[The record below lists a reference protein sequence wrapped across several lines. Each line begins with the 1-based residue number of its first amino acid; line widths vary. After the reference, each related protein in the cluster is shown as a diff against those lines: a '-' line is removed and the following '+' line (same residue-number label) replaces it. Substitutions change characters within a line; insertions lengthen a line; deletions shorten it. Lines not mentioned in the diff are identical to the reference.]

1 MFAQGDQGG
10 IFVQATVK
18 KISAAVSPKS
28 KAREMRAE
36 FIKKNNIL
44 SRKYSLVSPLDYY
57 ISVFGADIDEEH
69 ILLLINDKTKYHKSS
84 DIDDILMLSQQRSDA
99 FIFPCAFF
107 KGFVNKATLRKI
119 YAITIDLDS
128 VSPKDLSRLI
138 LSNYAGGLVP
148 TYVVNSGQ
156 GVHIVYNLSVPI
168 ECYNSLKP
176 QIHQITLA
184 LKSRLGKRL
193 QDGHADYNTSIMQS
207 YRVVGSLTKLGQIT
221 TAYKVGKSWGVEEL
235 AQILRIDWQ
244 VQKADLPSPQK
255 TKLPKQKKKVGYL
268 PNGMKYLWE
277 YCLKRMKDVPEGNR
291 YTALYALSI
300 VAYKCRIPLEE
311 LKKSLES
318 CMNYYNER
326 DNTIVRRSE
335 LNKAIKGYSQK
346 HVLVSSQ
353 KLEEYF
359 GWTFERK
366 TKRNGRTRENHLII
380 AHATSAAVRK
390 VDKTAKIKAYLTEN
404 PDASVRQISKALHMS
419 FSTVVKYR

>member
-1 MFAQGDQGG
+1 MQ
-10 IFVQATVK
+10 TVTK
-18 KISAAVSPKS
+18 KIPAESSTPAALT
-28 KAREMRAE
+28 AREMRAE

-44 SRKYSLVSPLDYY
+44 GRKYKLVSPLDYY
-57 ISVFGADIDEEH
+57 ISMFGADIDQEH
-69 ILLLINDKTKYHKSS
+69 VLLLINHEKKYHKSS
-84 DIDDILMLSQQRSDA
+84 DIDEILTISQARSDA
-99 FIFPCAFF
+99 FLFPCLFF
-107 KGFVNKATLRKI
+107 RGYINKATLRKI
-119 YAITIDLDS
+119 YAITIDLDG
-128 VSPKDLSRLI
+128 VSPKDLSRLV

-176 QIHQITLA
+176 QIHKITIA

-193 QDGHADYNTSIMQS
+193 QNGHADYNTSIMQS

-244 VQKADLPSPQK
+244 VQKADLPLPQK
-255 TKLPKQKKKVGYL
+255 TKLPKQNKKVGYL

-300 VAYKCRIPLEE
+300 VAYKCRIPFEK
-311 LKKSLES
+311 LKESLES
-318 CMNYYNER
+318 CIDYYNER
-326 DNTIVRRSE
+326 DKTIVRRSE

-346 HVLVSSQ
+346 HVLVSSR

-366 TKRNGRTRENHLII
+366 VKRNGRTRENHLLI
-380 AHATSAAVRK
+380 ASATAAAVRK
-390 VDKTAKIKAYLTEN
+390 VDKKAKIKAYLKEN
-404 PDASVRQISKALHMS
+404 PDATTRQIAKALHMS
-419 FSTVVKYR
+419 LSTIAKYR